1 VLAPDNNDGLGLS
14 VPDPGGIM
22 TDFSGSY
29 AKADS
34 LTERSMP
41 TIKNNHRN
49 RNILD
54 FLEDFGLA

>member
-1 VLAPDNNDGLGLS
+1 VLTPDNNGALGQS

-34 LTERSMP
+34 LTERNMS
-41 TIKNNHRN
+41 TIKM
-49 RNILD
+49 IIGIAT
-54 FLEDFGLA
+54 F